1 MAIQEIPLTA
11 DNQQFSIVLGVLPG
25 GLASYGAIC
34 TGLWTCRTTE
44 GSR

>member
-11 DNQQFSIVLGVLPG
+11 DNQQFSII
-25 GLASYGAIC
+25 LAGTTWRISITWRDLYWI
-34 TGLWTCRTTE
+34 LTCRTTE

>member
-1 MAIQEIPLTA
+1 MTIQEIPLTA
-11 DNQQFSIVLGVLPG
+11 DNQQFSIVPGGVTG
-25 GLASYGAIC
+25 GLASYGAIL

>member
-1 MAIQEIPLTA
+1 MTIQEIPLTA
-11 DNQQFSIVLGVLPG
+11 DNQQFSIVLGGTG
-25 GLASYGAIC
+25 GLASYGAIL